1 MRLAVPRVSLT
12 TSPLRLQTDITSSSL
27 SRVAMNSVGDSFNRF
42 CTTRC
47 PIKFSC
53 TRWKSS
59 SLQVCS
65 SVKVSLSKPA
75 GHIAGKLSGII
86 RMKRLLYHNVEG
98 AFNRADI
105 LRQRK
110 RLRLPENGL
119 ALGVDNARRRDAVKL
134 FTARQAVALL
144 LPDGAISLGKS
155 A

>member
-1 MRLAVPRVSLT
+1 
-12 TSPLRLQTDITSSSL
+12 
-27 SRVAMNSVGDSFNRF
+27 
-42 CTTRC
+42 
-47 PIKFSC
+47 
-53 TRWKSS
+53 
-59 SLQVCS
+59 
-65 SVKVSLSKPA
+65 
-75 GHIAGKLSGII
+75 
-86 RMKRLLYHNVEG
+86 MKRLLYHNVEG

-134 FTARQAVALL
+134 FTARQAVALP

>member
-53 TRWKSS
+53 TRWKSLFTPG
-59 SLQVCS
+59 LQQRQGFAG
-65 SVKVSLSKPA
+65 KPA

>member
-1 MRLAVPRVSLT
+1 
-12 TSPLRLQTDITSSSL
+12 
-27 SRVAMNSVGDSFNRF
+27 
-42 CTTRC
+42 
-47 PIKFSC
+47 
-53 TRWKSS
+53 
-59 SLQVCS
+59 
-65 SVKVSLSKPA
+65 
-75 GHIAGKLSGII
+75 
-86 RMKRLLYHNVEG
+86 MKRLLYHNVEG

-144 LPDGAISLGKS
+144 LTDGAISLGKS